1 MPLKTRISSRPN
13 KKIRSNYYHQIDFF
27 FSFFIDRDDVF
38 SAKFLLNHSTKVNT
52 KRTFDE
58 NTPLHLAAQHPDM
71 SPIAQILLEQGAST
85 NAINIDGL

>member
-1 MPLKTRISSRPN
+1 MPLKN
-13 KKIRSNYYHQIDFF
+13 RSNYYHLTDLFL
-27 FSFFIDRDDVF
+27 SYFIDRDDVF
-38 SAKFLLNHSTKVNT
+38 SARFLLNHSTKVNT

-71 SPIAQILLEQGAST
+71 SPIAQILLQQGAST